1 LINEISHFAEH
12 FTKVYVFV
20 PEKQGKIYS
29 HLPENV
35 LAVHYQDTPKLID
48 KIRGISFLFSSAFWR
63 ELKIQRSIL
72 SRGMRLS
79 DLSKIL
85 HFMVNASFILRLI
98 RGFSKVNRVP
108 FHKTVFYNTVFDH
121 RSLALSWLLG
131 RYRVKG
137 VFLRYSSLPEFLN
150 HGQYR
155 IHPFRS
161 YIFKHSDAVFFPSQ
175 HSLVYASERYGYFDA
190 TRMIRLRQGVPENR
204 AIVHSVINN
213 HRIKV
218 ISVSFLEKY
227 KRVDLIIEAL
237 EGLEGID
244 VDWHHIGDG
253 SQTDN
258 VPQNAFNR
266 LFNKPNIHFRFTSD
280 STPESIRN
288 VFINEQPDVF
298 ISLSEA
304 EDIPVSLLEA
314 LSFGVPVISTNVG
327 GISEII
333 THSVNGFLLPQN
345 PSLNDVRSLL
355 VQIVNMD
362 KEKWKEIKGNA
373 LQTWREYADASKQYQ
388 DLCYMML
395 QMSRIYEE

>member
-1 LINEISHFAEH
+1 
-12 FTKVYVFV
+12 
-20 PEKQGKIYS
+20 
-29 HLPENV
+29 
-35 LAVHYQDTPKLID
+35 
-48 KIRGISFLFSSAFWR
+48 
-63 ELKIQRSIL
+63 
-72 SRGMRLS
+72 
-79 DLSKIL
+79 
-85 HFMVNASFILRLI
+85 
-98 RGFSKVNRVP
+98 
-108 FHKTVFYNTVFDH
+108 
-121 RSLALSWLLG
+121 
-131 RYRVKG
+131 
-137 VFLRYSSLPEFLN
+137 
-150 HGQYR
+150 
-155 IHPFRS
+155 
-161 YIFKHSDAVFFPSQ
+161 
-175 HSLVYASERYGYFDA
+175 
-190 TRMIRLRQGVPENR
+190 MIRLRQGVPENR